1 MLWWWNTETD
11 VIVSALSDIRTG
23 ICPFSP
29 GGNTERERF
38 LSIPPGKLDVQK
50 WPGKHLYPIICKS
63 IYLVNSQPALQCWDE
78 RERWIRDI
86 PWVYIIYN
94 QGLQVKAMLCQHLRY
109 CQLPIV
115 FCVKLHL
122 FSSSFPWIEF
132 ELLTPEFWEIV
143 TIKMSFVSNPFAKKQ
158 VWVVWVF
165 NVLYIEPI
173 IIMWCYDEMQKLTSK
188 DEFNPLIV
196 IEKSF

>member
-1 MLWWWNTETD
+1 MVKYQDRRHCVRLVRYPDRDLPLQSRGKYRERKISFNPTRQVRCAKMAWETFISNYLQINLFGKFAACIAMLGW
-11 VIVSALSDIRTG
+11 
-23 ICPFSP
+23 
-29 GGNTERERF
+29 EREMD
-38 LSIPPGKLDVQK
+38 P
-50 WPGKHLYPIICKS
+50 WHL
-63 IYLVNSQPALQCWDE
+63 
-78 RERWIRDI
+78 

-94 QGLQVKAMLCQHLRY
+94 QGLQVKAMHCQHLRY